1 MFWGH
6 TYIRAVYVLLFV
18 QSSEIRG
25 NIATCAVHSD
35 SFEFFKQ
42 CLSQQVGDLLKK
54 SHIFQVLQI
63 NGSVKRSFSLHVDNT
78 ILIEWLSIWLSR
90 VRNSSIWFD
99 EGPKTFCFV
108 FCMNKLFFSFT
119 CSTIKTF
126 YFVFSSLDVSICWKI
141 QAVSSGRCPF
151 YTRSTRGVRC

>member
-54 SHIFQVLQI
+54 SHIFQELQI

-108 FCMNKLFFSFT
+108 FCMNKLFFFLYMFT
-119 CSTIKTF
+119 RILKLKTCHL
-126 YFVFSSLDVSICWKI
+126 V
-141 QAVSSGRCPF
+141 
-151 YTRSTRGVRC
+151 YTFEL